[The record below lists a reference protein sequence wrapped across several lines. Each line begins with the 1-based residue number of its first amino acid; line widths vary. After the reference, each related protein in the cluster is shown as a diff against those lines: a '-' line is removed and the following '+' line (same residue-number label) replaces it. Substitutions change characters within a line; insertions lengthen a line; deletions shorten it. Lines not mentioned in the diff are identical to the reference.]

1 MDSIKFK
8 ALKTAVELGSLTNA
22 ASALGYTQAGLTHMM
37 NRLEREIGYSLLKR
51 DKYGVHLTEDG
62 EKLMPKIEAFLSAA
76 DELEDE
82 IKAQQEHRTHT
93 IKIVAYSSI
102 INYWLPSVIREFKQ
116 THPFVSVEV
125 NDVSADNIYPLVSE
139 MKADLGFVS
148 RRDDPDCVW
157 VHLKNDPLVA
167 VVPRD
172 SGIKTMD
179 GRVSVSAFNDAQF
192 LMPSMGFDHDI
203 MNLLNKHN
211 VTPRITRTSVSDP
224 AVISMVAHGLGISI
238 LSELITCEN
247 TQDVEILRF
256 DPDEYRELGIVYTQ
270 GVSKIAKEFADFAE
284 KYIKNNTDG
293 D

>member
-62 EKLMPKIEAFLSAA
+62 EKLIPKIEAFLAAA
-76 DELEDE
+76 DELEEE

-116 THPFVSVEV
+116 THPLVSVEV
-125 NDVSADNIYPLVSE
+125 NDVSADNIYPLVTE

-148 RRDDPDCVW
+148 RRDEPGCVW

-167 VVPRD
+167 VVPKD
-172 SGIKTMD
+172 SDIPTVKGK
-179 GRVSVSAFNDAQF
+179 VSVLDFDGAQF

-203 MNLLNKHN
+203 MNLLNKHGAK
-211 VTPRITRTSVSDP
+211 PRITRTSVSDP

-247 TQDVEILRF
+247 TQEVEILRF
-256 DPDEYRELGIVYTQ
+256 DPEEYRELGIIYTQ

-284 KYIKNNTDG
+284 KYIKNNIDG